1 MSKKVIILILLGEEL
16 GRYISFAM
24 FSFPRHLLTVI
35 FCIATLII
43 YPLAIFSKKSRI
55 VGVTI
60 SSLIIITMII
70 FNILK
75 PPVYSTDILADGE
88 KYQFND
94 QYKVYLLNSK
104 LGDLNIK
111 YEQGIETWM
120 VHAEFKHSGKTEFIL
135 ESPSGEK
142 RIFEITIKRDTYIIN
157 EKNT

>member
-1 MSKKVIILILLGEEL
+1 MIKIKQEIKFYGKIKKNIWWNK
-16 GRYISFAM
+16 F
-24 FSFPRHLLTVI
+24 
-35 FCIATLII
+35 
-43 YPLAIFSKKSRI
+43 K
-55 VGVTI
+55 
-60 SSLIIITMII
+60 MII

>member
-1 MSKKVIILILLGEEL
+1 MIKIKQEIKFYGKIKKNIWWNK
-16 GRYISFAM
+16 F
-24 FSFPRHLLTVI
+24 
-35 FCIATLII
+35 
-43 YPLAIFSKKSRI
+43 K
-55 VGVTI
+55 
-60 SSLIIITMII
+60 MII

-135 ESPSGEK
+135 ESDCMIIHIPYI
-142 RIFEITIKRDTYIIN
+142 RIVLKLPDLFFCKVFRFRFFLPAH
-157 EKNT
+157 